1 MKIKFTLAAAGLAL
15 GASLR
20 AATLSA
26 TTAVQSQPD
35 PASPVITVLSAGSE
49 EPAHSDKAGVVPD
62 GWSAVE
68 VPGPF
73 EAYVRNKDLT
83 KQLDVTPGAPVYLGP
98 KEDSGVLTTFEKG
111 DKAEITGLHGAWTQV
126 HLEKTLVGFIRTAPS
141 VAAAAPVAPVA
152 APVPVVPAAPSAAAA
167 AMPEAP
173 APSTGGP
180 ALSRLFE
187 GTLTGTRSLL
197 SPHQPYPLQLVDSSG
212 SRIAYVDVSK
222 LLMTD
227 QIDDFRGHSVVVL
240 GSFQSVAGTQD
251 IVIEAE
257 ALRLK

>member
-1 MKIKFTLAAAGLAL
+1 MKIKFTLAAAALAWS
-15 GASLR
+15 ASLR

-35 PASPVITVLSAGSE
+35 PASPVITVLSAGAE
-49 EPAHSDKAGVVPD
+49 EPAHSDKAGVVPG

-73 EAYVRNKDLT
+73 EAYVKNKDLT
-83 KQLDVTPGAPVYLGP
+83 KQLDVAPGATVYLAP
-98 KEDSGVLTTFEKG
+98 KDDGGVLTTFEKG
-111 DKAEITGLHGAWTQV
+111 DKAEITGLHGAWTQI
-126 HLEKTLVGFIRTAPS
+126 HLEKTLIGFIRTAPE
-141 VAAAAPVAPVA
+141 APAAAPMAPA
-152 APVPVVPAAPSAAAA
+152 PAPVPVAPAAPAPAVAAAPA
-167 AMPEAP
+167 STTEA
-173 APSTGGP
+173 P

-197 SPHQPYPLQLVDSSG
+197 SPHQPYPLQLVDASG
-212 SRIAYVDVSK
+212 SRIAYVDASK
-222 LLMTD
+222 LLQTD
-227 QIDDFRGHSVVVL
+227 QIEDFRGHTVVVL
-240 GSFQSVAGTQD
+240 GSFQAVAVSQD

>member
-1 MKIKFTLAAAGLAL
+1 MKIKFTLAALGLACC
-15 GASLR
+15 ASLR

-35 PASPVITVLSAGSE
+35 PASPVITVLSAGAE
-49 EPAHSDKAGVVPD
+49 EPVHSDKAGVVPD

-73 EAYVRNKDLT
+73 EAYVKNKDLT

-98 KEDSGVLTTFEKG
+98 KEDSGLLTTFEQG
-111 DKAEITGLHGAWTQV
+111 DKAVITGLHGAWTQV
-126 HLEKTLVGFIRTAPS
+126 RLEKTLIGFIRTGPETAS
-141 VAAAAPVAPVA
+141 AAPAAPAA
-152 APVPVVPAAPSAAAA
+152 APVPVAPAAPVTAVAPA
-167 AMPEAP
+167 PEAP
-173 APSTGGP
+173 AASAGGP

-197 SPHQPYPLQLVDSSG
+197 SPHQPYPLQLVDASG
-212 SRIAYVDVSK
+212 GRIAYVDASK
-222 LLMTD
+222 LLQTD
-227 QIDDFRGHSVVVL
+227 QIDAFRGHPVVVL
-240 GSFQSVAGTQD
+240 GSFQAVAGSQD
-251 IVIEAE
+251 IVIIAE

>member
-1 MKIKFTLAAAGLAL
+1 MKIKFTLAAAGVAL
-15 GASLR
+15 CASLR

-49 EPAHSDKAGVVPD
+49 EPVRSDKAGVVPD

-73 EAYVRNKDLT
+73 EGYVRNKDLT
-83 KQLDVTPGAPVYLGP
+83 KQLDVAPGAPVYLGP
-98 KEDSGVLTTFEKG
+98 KEDSGVLTTFAAG

-126 HLEKTLVGFIRTAPS
+126 HLEKTLVGFIRTGPPS
-141 VAAAAPVAPVA
+141 ASPAAAPVA
-152 APVPVVPAAPSAAAA
+152 APVPVVAAAPAPAAPAAAA
-167 AMPEAP
+167 AP
-173 APSTGGP
+173 ASSMGAP

-197 SPHQPYPLQLVDSSG
+197 APHQPYPLQLVDASG
-212 SRIAYVDVSK
+212 TRIAYIDVSK

-227 QIDDFRGHSVVVL
+227 QIDDFRGHAVVVL
-240 GSFQSVAGTQD
+240 GSFQSVKGTDD

>member
-1 MKIKFTLAAAGLAL
+1 MKIKFTLAAAGLAWCV
-15 GASLR
+15 SLR

-26 TTAVQSQPD
+26 STAVQSQPD
-35 PASPVITVLSAGSE
+35 PASPVITVLSAGAE
-49 EPAHSDKAGVVPD
+49 APAPSDKAGVVPD

-83 KQLDVTPGAPVYLGP
+83 KQLEVTPGATIYLAP
-98 KEDSGVLTTFEKG
+98 KEDGGVLTTFAAG
-111 DKAEITGLHGAWTQV
+111 DKAEITGLHGAWTQIR
-126 HLEKTLVGFIRTAPS
+126 LEKTLIGFIRTAPDT
-141 VAAAAPVAPVA
+141 AAAAPMAPA
-152 APVPVVPAAPSAAAA
+152 PAPVPVAPAAPPPAVAAAQ
-167 AMPEAP
+167 AP
-173 APSTGGP
+173 APSTGAP

-212 SRIAYVDVSK
+212 TRIAYVDASK
-222 LLMTD
+222 LLQTD
-227 QIDDFRGHSVVVL
+227 QIDDYRGHTVVVL
-240 GSFQSVAGTQD
+240 GSFQAVAGSQD
-251 IVIEAE
+251 IVILAE